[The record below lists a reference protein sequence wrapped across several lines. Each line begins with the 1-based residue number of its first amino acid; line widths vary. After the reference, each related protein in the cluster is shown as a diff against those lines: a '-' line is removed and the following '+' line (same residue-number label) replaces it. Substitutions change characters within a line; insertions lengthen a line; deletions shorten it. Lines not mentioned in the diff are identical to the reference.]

1 MIIIKSQKNLLN
13 KKTID
18 QPHCI
23 RVILETLKGK
33 HDRKS
38 AKRILW
44 FLSAHARWLQRLVLN
59 DTFVPSEYAEET
71 RIEYGKERHLQKQR
85 LFPDQCIHHLLIEV
99 IRPFLLKRIDPYAVA
114 SIPGR
119 GIHYGLKYLEKWIQ
133 KEKHCRS
140 NAKYCWKG
148 DIRKCFE
155 SLKPEV
161 VYREISKIVKDKLW
175 LSIFKKVIFS
185 YESLPLGNYMSSYIL
200 NIILKPMDDRI
211 RALPCT
217 KHYLRYMDDFII
229 LGSNKREMKQIR
241 DVVVEELGKLGLELK
256 PNYQLFKVDD
266 RGVDMLGFR
275 VFRHYT
281 ILRKRN
287 LKHIYRLVNRMSN
300 QKIYSL
306 HDCRALLSMYGQLK
320 HCHSTK
326 ILKYINEKINMDMVH
341 KVASENRDTTKIKVL

>member
-1 MIIIKSQKNLLN
+1 MKRLDNLINEDTITN
-13 KKTID
+13 KFIYDTM
-18 QPHCI
+18 
-23 RVILETLKGK
+23 RETLKGK
-33 HDRKS
+33 TNRKAAENIMWYFS
-38 AKRILW
+38 SKGRKLKEIL
-44 FLSAHARWLQRLVLN
+44 LSGEF
-59 DTFVPSEYAEET
+59 TPSPYATET
-71 RIEYGKERHLQKQR
+71 RIEYGKERHLQKTR
-85 LFPDQCIHHLLIEV
+85 LFPDQCAHHALVKLVRENI
-99 IRPFLLKRIDPYAVA
+99 LKRIDPYAVA

-133 KEKHCRS
+133 KENHCRS

-185 YESLPLGNYMSSYIL
+185 YESLPLGNYMSAYIL

-287 LKHIYRLVNRMSN
+287 LKHIYRLVNRMST

-306 HDCRALLSMYGQLK
+306 HACRALLSMYGQLK

>member
-1 MIIIKSQKNLLN
+1 MKRLANLINEDTITN
-13 KKTID
+13 KFTYD
-18 QPHCI
+18 TV
-23 RVILETLKGK
+23 RETLKGK
-33 HDRKS
+33 TNRKA
-38 AKRILW
+38 AKNIMWYFSSRGRKLKEIL
-44 FLSAHARWLQRLVLN
+44 LSGEF
-59 DTFVPSEYAEET
+59 TPSPYATET
-71 RIEYGKERHLQKQR
+71 RIEYGKERHLQKPR
-85 LFPDQCIHHLLIEV
+85 LFPDQCVHHALIKLVREN
-99 IRPFLLKRIDPYAVA
+99 ILKRIDPYAVA

-229 LGSNKREMKQIR
+229 LGSNRREMKQIR

-287 LKHIYRLVNRMSN
+287 LKRIYRLVNRMSN